1 MNKPINRLKLAK
13 VLRLYKETKVKDT
26 VLVSEGEI
34 IEETEV
40 FVEDENGELV
50 PAADGEYI
58 TEDEKTTYVVENG
71 RVSAIRTAEEET
83 EPEPEPEPMAEEETT
98 EETTEET
105 ITEEPVPEVAEN
117 EELKAENEELKA
129 KVEQLTAENA
139 ELKAEVETL
148 KAKAEETEASA
159 EETEKAM
166 GFSKETREDRI
177 ARVVE
182 VVKKHK

>member
-117 EELKAENEELKA
+117 EELKA
-129 KVEQLTAENA
+129 KVEQLTAENE

>member
-98 EETTEET
+98 EETTEE
-105 ITEEPVPEVAEN
+105 PAPEVAEN

-129 KVEQLTAENA
+129 KVEQLTAENE

-148 KAKAEETEASA
+148 KTKAEETEASA

>member
-98 EETTEET
+98 EETTEE
-105 ITEEPVPEVAEN
+105 PAPEVAEN

-129 KVEQLTAENA
+129 KVEQLTAENE

-148 KAKAEETEASA
+148 KTKAEETEASA

-166 GFSKETREDRI
+166 GFSKETKEDRI

>member
-98 EETTEET
+98 EET
-105 ITEEPVPEVAEN
+105 ITEEPAPEVAEN

>member
-98 EETTEET
+98 EETTEE
-105 ITEEPVPEVAEN
+105 PAPEVAEN

-129 KVEQLTAENA
+129 KVEQLTAENE

-148 KAKAEETEASA
+148 KTKAEETEASA

-166 GFSKETREDRI
+166 GFSKETKEDRI
-177 ARVVE
+177 TRVVE